1 MTYRR
6 ISHIF
11 LILILTFSSAIS
23 QNGNKYYLTYDD
35 FIKGLETPVQ
45 SILNRPFYR
54 AHFEQGRM
62 TELATID
69 STGSLKHLAVYR
81 YGKSGNV
88 SEVREIDSSGRLI
101 SLTSYL
107 PDSWQK
113 ELMQKKLGNQWKPA
127 GDELSTRTLFDSTAR
142 PIEHRIYSING
153 EYVGKVGYSYDG
165 RGDLI
170 EEIWEDGKDNRLL
183 EQFKFSFNYADSIQT
198 IEQFDANG
206 KTISSVKL
214 RILSK

>member
-1 MTYRR
+1 MTNQR
-6 ISHIF
+6 ISCIF
-11 LILILTFSSAIS
+11 LILVLTFSSAVS

-35 FIKGLETPVQ
+35 FIRGLETPVQ
-45 SILNRPFYR
+45 SVLNRPFYR
-54 AHFEQGRM
+54 AHFEQGKM

-69 STGSLKHLAVYR
+69 STGSINHLASYR

-88 SEVREIDSSGRLI
+88 SEVREIDSTGRLI

-113 ELMQKKLGNQWKPA
+113 RLMQKKLGNLWKPS
-127 GDELSTRTLFDSTAR
+127 GNELSTRTLFDSTAK
-142 PIEHRIYSING
+142 PIEHRIYSVNG
-153 EYVGKVGYSYDG
+153 EYVGKIGYSYDE

-170 EEIWEDGKDNRLL
+170 EEIWEDGKDNSLL
-183 EQFKFSFNYADSIQT
+183 EKYTFSFDYADSIQT